1 MPGAE
6 FRVANQECLK
16 VPGCNM
22 VLGDRRL
29 SLTIS
34 RMFRLMSPW
43 EKCKFILS
51 MLWDSVSTV
60 TSDEIE
66 NMKDDVTKM
75 VQEMKDGYPGVAKI
89 IIDERNV
96 YLTAML
102 QATVRQKQKVTK
114 EIHPSGTLPPVV
126 VAVVGIGHQEGIQ
139 ELFQKRE
146 SFFMPIPGKKFF

>member
-60 TSDEIE
+60 RVNSE
-66 NMKDDVTKM
+66 K
-75 VQEMKDGYPGVAKI
+75 
-89 IIDERNV
+89 
-96 YLTAML
+96 
-102 QATVRQKQKVTK
+102 
-114 EIHPSGTLPPVV
+114 
-126 VAVVGIGHQEGIQ
+126 
-139 ELFQKRE
+139 FQKFDFQENQSMLRVFRFFEKMPFLSKIPFFDENFRE
-146 SFFMPIPGKKFF
+146 KKPSIESH